1 MKGKKV
7 KESSIIMAHM
17 MLPEDANP
25 SGNVHGGVI
34 MKHIDNAA
42 GVAAIRHCRCNVVT
56 ASIDR
61 MSFHSP
67 VYIGNLLSLKA
78 SVNHVGRSSM
88 EIGVRAEAENLV
100 TGEIRHVV
108 TSYLTFVALDKNGRP
123 TPVPPLI
130 LETKDEKRRNCQA
143 EERRA
148 ARLREKQSEKCD
160 DNRINA

>member
-1 MKGKKV
+1 
-7 KESSIIMAHM
+7 MAHM

-42 GVAAIRHCRCNVVT
+42 GVAAIRHSRCNVVT

-61 MSFHSP
+61 MNFHFP
-67 VYIGNLLSLKA
+67 VYIGNLLTLKA

-100 TGEIRHVV
+100 TGKVRHVV
-108 TSYLTFVALDKNGRP
+108 TSYLTFVALDDNGRP

-130 LETKDEKRRNCQA
+130 LETEDEKRRNCQA

-148 ARLREKQSEKCD
+148 IRLREKHSEKCD
-160 DNRINA
+160 DKRIS